1 MIMETSKV
9 FYTDLRTVPGND
21 LLTKLERL
29 IRKAGIAD
37 IDFDGKFTAV
47 KIHFGEPGN
56 MAYIR
61 PNYAARVVD
70 VIRSLG
76 GKPFLTDSNTL
87 YTGGR
92 SNAVDH
98 LDAAMENGFNRIGVH
113 ADVIIADGLKGTDYR
128 EIPCGGEYCPAPKI
142 GAAIADA
149 DIIISMTHFKGH
161 EQSGFGGTLKN
172 LGMGSACVG
181 GKLEL
186 HSSSQPCI
194 DTDNCIG
201 CRICEKYCRHD
212 AVHVIDRKAVIDYDK
227 CVGCGQC
234 VAVCQKSA
242 AVIKD
247 YDTSEVLNCKIAEY
261 AQAVVKDKPSF
272 HISFI
277 MNVSPNC
284 DCWNHNDAA
293 IVPDLGIAASFDPI
307 ALDCACADLVKA
319 APVLYG
325 SAISDKDG
333 HECSCGHHHHH
344 LGEDK
349 SRLVHPDTNWEAGAE
364 HGEKIGLGHRAY
376 ELIKVN

>member
-325 SAISDKDG
+325 SAISDKDA
-333 HECSCGHHHHH
+333 HECGCGHHHHH